1 MAFEDE
7 DDAEGTDL
15 GVRVAALEERI
26 RRLEARQAAASDV
39 APAPREAPANEQ
51 TSYDERF
58 WALREL
64 KARVPETGAVLFTG
78 TVVLPTGEYYEWQQ
92 AGEAASLLDEDWSA
106 CGEKLAA
113 LAHSVRLTLL
123 QRILNGART
132 AGELA
137 STESVGTTGQL
148 YHHLRQL
155 VSAGWLRSTA
165 RGRYEVPGHRVIPLL
180 AVLEAV
186 RR

>member
-1 MAFEDE
+1 MAS
-7 DDAEGTDL
+7 DDGRAIDTDL
-15 GVRVAALEERI
+15 TRRVAALEERV
-26 RRLEARQAAASDV
+26 RRLEARQAAAPD
-39 APAPREAPANEQ
+39 AAAAPREGPANGQ

-64 KARVPETGAVLFTG
+64 ETRAPEGGAVLFTG

-92 AGEAASLLDEDWSA
+92 AGEAASLLDEDWSV

-155 VSAGWLRSTA
+155 VSAGWLRSSA
-165 RGRYEVPGHRVIPLL
+165 RGRYEVPAHRVIPLL